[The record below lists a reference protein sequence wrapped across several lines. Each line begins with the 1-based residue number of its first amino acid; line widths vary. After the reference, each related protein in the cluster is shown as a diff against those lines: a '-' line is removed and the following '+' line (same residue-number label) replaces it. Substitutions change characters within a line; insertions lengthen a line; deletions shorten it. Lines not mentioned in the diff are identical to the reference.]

1 MPDMGNIRI
10 KDENMNKTT
19 IITNVQTR
27 LFELQ
32 DLKYRDFHAKLM
44 PTVNKEKIIGVRTP
58 ALRVFAKKYGKT
70 DEAKEYLQIL
80 PHQYYE
86 ENNLHG
92 LLIEQIKDY
101 DICLE
106 ELERFLPYID
116 NWATCDQL
124 NPKVLGAH
132 RAELMG
138 NIRRWIAS
146 EHVYTRRYA
155 IGLLM
160 RWYLGE
166 DFHTEY
172 ADIVAAADDGR
183 FGGYDKYYLNMM
195 QAWYFATVL
204 AKNYNEALPYLE
216 ERRLAPWTHN
226 KTIQK
231 AIESYRVTDEHKAYL
246 RTLRV

>member
-1 MPDMGNIRI
+1 MTEI
-10 KDENMNKTT
+10 
-19 IITNVQTR
+19 QTR
-27 LFELQ
+27 LFALQ
-32 DLKYRDFHAKLM
+32 DEGFKAFNSKLM
-44 PTVNKEKIIGVRTP
+44 PTVAPETVIGVRTP
-58 ALRVFAKKYGKT
+58 ALRAL
-70 DEAKEYLQIL
+70 AKELRGTETAAQFMSVL
-80 PHQYYE
+80 PHEYFE
-86 ENNLHG
+86 EYALHAF
-92 LLIEQIKDY
+92 LIEYIGDY
-101 DICLE
+101 AYCVAALE
-106 ELERFLPYID
+106 KFLPYVD

>member
-1 MPDMGNIRI
+1 MTEI
-10 KDENMNKTT
+10 
-19 IITNVQTR
+19 QAR
-27 LFELQ
+27 LF
-32 DLKYRDFHAKLM
+32 
-44 PTVNKEKIIGVRTP
+44 
-58 ALRVFAKKYGKT
+58 ALRDEEFRNIQLKAYADGRARNGHRRAHSGAARSGKGAARHG
-70 DEAKEYLQIL
+70 DGGAAHGRLL
-80 PHQYYE
+80 PHEYFE
-86 ENNLHG
+86 EYALHAF
-92 LLIEQIKDY
+92 LIEYIGDY
-101 DICLE
+101 ADCVAALE
-106 ELERFLPYID
+106 KFLPYVD

-231 AIESYRVTDEHKAYL
+231 AIELPRDG
-246 RTLRV
+246 

>member
-1 MPDMGNIRI
+1 MTEI
-10 KDENMNKTT
+10 
-19 IITNVQTR
+19 QTR
-27 LFELQ
+27 LFAL
-32 DLKYRDFHAKLM
+32 RDEGFKAFNSKLM
-44 PTVNKEKIIGVRTP
+44 PTVAPETVIGVRTP
-58 ALRVFAKKYGKT
+58 LLRAMARELSGT
-70 DEAKEYLQIL
+70 EAAEEFMLSLPHEYL
-80 PHQYYE
+80 E
-86 ENNLHG
+86 ENALHG
-92 LLIEQIKDY
+92 FLIERIGDY
-101 DICLE
+101 ADCVAA
-106 ELERFLPYID
+106 LERFLPYVD

-166 DFHTEY
+166 DFRAEY
-172 ADIVAAADDGR
+172 ADIAAAADDGR

-195 QAWYFATVL
+195 QAWYFATAL
-204 AKNYNEALPYLE
+204 AKNYNEALLYLE

-226 KTIQK
+226 KSIQK
-231 AIESYRVTDEHKAYL
+231 AVESYRVSAEHKAYL

>member
-1 MPDMGNIRI
+1 
-10 KDENMNKTT
+10 
-19 IITNVQTR
+19 
-27 LFELQ
+27 
-32 DLKYRDFHAKLM
+32 
-44 PTVNKEKIIGVRTP
+44 
-58 ALRVFAKKYGKT
+58 
-70 DEAKEYLQIL
+70 
-80 PHQYYE
+80 
-86 ENNLHG
+86 
-92 LLIEQIKDY
+92 
-101 DICLE
+101 
-106 ELERFLPYID
+106 
-116 NWATCDQL
+116 
-124 NPKVLGAH
+124 
-132 RAELMG
+132 MG

-231 AIESYRVTDEHKAYL
+231 AIESYRVTDEHKTYL

>member
-1 MPDMGNIRI
+1 MKTVTEHLLALADAGNAAFTARLAPGVDPDRMLGCRI
-10 KDENMNKTT
+10 P
-19 IITNVQTR
+19 QLRR
-27 LFELQ
+27 L
-32 DLKYRDFHAKLM
+32 A
-44 PTVNKEKIIGVRTP
+44 RT
-58 ALRVFAKKYGKT
+58 LRGT
-70 DEAKEYLQIL
+70 PEAAAFLTQL
-80 PHQYYE
+80 PHRYYD

-92 LLIEQIKDY
+92 ILLGHIRPTGEALDA
-101 DICLE
+101 
-106 ELERFLPYID
+106 LERFLPHID

-231 AIESYRVTDEHKAYL
+231 ARESFRITPEQKEYL
-246 RTLRV
+246 KTLRV

>member
-1 MPDMGNIRI
+1 MTEI
-10 KDENMNKTT
+10 
-19 IITNVQTR
+19 QTR
-27 LFELQ
+27 LFAL
-32 DLKYRDFHAKLM
+32 RDEGFKAFNSKLM
-44 PTVNKEKIIGVRTP
+44 PTVAPETVIGVRTP
-58 ALRVFAKKYGKT
+58 PLRAL
-70 DEAKEYLQIL
+70 AKELRGTETATRFMAAL
-80 PHQYYE
+80 PHGYFE
-86 ENNLHG
+86 EYALHAF
-92 LLIEQIKDY
+92 LIEHIGDY
-101 DICLE
+101 ADCVAA
-106 ELERFLPYID
+106 LERFLPYVD

-124 NPKVLGAH
+124 NPKVLGTH

-172 ADIVAAADDGR
+172 ADIAAAADDGR

-195 QAWYFATVL
+195 QAWYFATAL

-226 KTIQK
+226 KSIQK
-231 AIESYRVTDEHKAYL
+231 AVESYRVSAEHKAYL

>member
-1 MPDMGNIRI
+1 MS
-10 KDENMNKTT
+10 
-19 IITNVQTR
+19 V
-27 LFELQ
+27 
-32 DLKYRDFHAKLM
+32 
-44 PTVNKEKIIGVRTP
+44 
-58 ALRVFAKKYGKT
+58 
-70 DEAKEYLQIL
+70 L
-80 PHQYYE
+80 PHEYFE
-86 ENNLHG
+86 EYALHAF
-92 LLIEQIKDY
+92 LIEYIGDY
-101 DICLE
+101 ADCVAALE
-106 ELERFLPYID
+106 KFLPYVD

-231 AIESYRVTDEHKAYL
+231 AIECYRVTDEHKAYL